1 MNKEPVKKAKKGILS
16 IVFSRISLLA
26 VLLIIQIALIVGTVT
41 YLEDYA
47 TYIYVIFIVLEVI
60 SVVYIINSKSNPA
73 FKTSWILFILLIP
86 IVGTVF
92 YLFMKIQP
100 GTSYLDHRLR
110 TLNDAT
116 SPFMKQ
122 DKETVEALCVSK
134 PANANLAHYLTHQA
148 AFPVHRNTEVTYF
161 PLGEN
166 KFKEMK
172 KQLRL
177 AEKYFSRV
185 FYSGRRYHVE

>member
-122 DKETVEALCVSK
+122 DKETGC
-134 PANANLAHYLTHQA
+134 
-148 AFPVHRNTEVTYF
+148 
-161 PLGEN
+161 
-166 KFKEMK
+166 
-172 KQLRL
+172 
-177 AEKYFSRV
+177 
-185 FYSGRRYHVE
+185 

>member
-92 YLFMKIQP
+92 YLFMKITAWNKLFGP
-100 GTSYLDHRLR
+100 RLR
-110 TLNDAT
+110 NI
-116 SPFMKQ
+116 
-122 DKETVEALCVSK
+122 E
-134 PANANLAHYLTHQA
+134 
-148 AFPVHRNTEVTYF
+148 
-161 PLGEN
+161 
-166 KFKEMK
+166 
-172 KQLRL
+172 
-177 AEKYFSRV
+177 
-185 FYSGRRYHVE
+185 

>member
-1 MNKEPVKKAKKGILS
+1 MRVLNKEPVKKAKKGILS

-47 TYIYVIFIVLEVI
+47 TYIYKI
-60 SVVYIINSKSNPA
+60 NPA
-73 FKTSWILFILLIP
+73 FKTSLILFILLIP

-122 DKETVEALCVSK
+122 DKETVEALRVSK

-148 AFPVHRNTEVTYF
+148 AFPVHRNTEVT
-161 PLGEN
+161 
-166 KFKEMK
+166 
-172 KQLRL
+172 
-177 AEKYFSRV
+177 
-185 FYSGRRYHVE
+185 